1 MAAIPD
7 GATHLFVNKEMAH
20 VATLNAD
27 GSPQVSAVWI
37 ALDGDLI
44 TFNTAEGRLKPK
56 NLRRDGRVAI
66 SIADDENPYE
76 NVMVQ
81 GKVVELTNDGADD
94 DIDALAKRYLDAD
107 SYPFRQDGQERVIA
121 KLDPEKVTH
130 TTPKAPGAAP
140 EETRPPPARVAAL

>member
-7 GATHLFVNKEMAH
+7 EAKHLFEDKEMAH

-27 GSPQVSAVWI
+27 GSPQVSPVWI

-107 SYPFRQDGQERVIA
+107 SYPFRQDGEERVIV
-121 KLDPEKVTH
+121 KIEPEKVNH
-130 TTPKAPGAAP
+130 TNP
-140 EETRPPPARVAAL
+140 

>member
-7 GATHLFVNKEMAH
+7 EAKHLFENKEMAH

-37 ALDGDLI
+37 ALDGDLV

-66 SIADDENPYE
+66 SIADEENPYE
-76 NVMVQ
+76 NVIIQ
-81 GKVVELTNDGADD
+81 GKVTDMTNDGADD

-107 SYPFRQDGQERVIA
+107 SYPFRQDGEERVIV
-121 KLDPEKVTH
+121 KIEPEKVNH
-130 TTPKAPGAAP
+130 TNP
-140 EETRPPPARVAAL
+140 

>member
-7 GATHLFVNKEMAH
+7 EAKHLFEDREMAH

-27 GSPQVSAVWI
+27 GSPQVSPVWI

-107 SYPFRQDGQERVIA
+107 SYPFRQDGEERVIV
-121 KLDPEKVTH
+121 KIEPEKVNH
-130 TTPKAPGAAP
+130 TNP
-140 EETRPPPARVAAL
+140 

>member
-7 GATHLFVNKEMAH
+7 EAKHLFENKEMAH

-44 TFNTAEGRLKPK
+44 TFNPAEGRLKPK

-66 SIADDENPYE
+66 SIAGEENPYE
-76 NVMVQ
+76 NVMIQ
-81 GKVVELTNDGADD
+81 GKVVEMTNDGADD
-94 DIDALAKRYLDAD
+94 DIDALAKRYLGAD
-107 SYPFRQDGQERVIA
+107 SYPFRQEGEERVIV
-121 KLDPEKVTH
+121 KIEPEKVNH
-130 TTPKAPGAAP
+130 TNP
-140 EETRPPPARVAAL
+140 

>member
-7 GATHLFVNKEMAH
+7 EAKHLFENKEMAH

-37 ALDGDLI
+37 ALDGDLV

-66 SIADDENPYE
+66 SIADEENPYE
-76 NVMVQ
+76 NVIIQ
-81 GKVVELTNDGADD
+81 GKVIDMTNDGADD

-107 SYPFRQDGQERVIA
+107 SYPFRQDGEERVIV
-121 KLDPEKVTH
+121 KIEPEKVNH
-130 TTPKAPGAAP
+130 TNP
-140 EETRPPPARVAAL
+140 